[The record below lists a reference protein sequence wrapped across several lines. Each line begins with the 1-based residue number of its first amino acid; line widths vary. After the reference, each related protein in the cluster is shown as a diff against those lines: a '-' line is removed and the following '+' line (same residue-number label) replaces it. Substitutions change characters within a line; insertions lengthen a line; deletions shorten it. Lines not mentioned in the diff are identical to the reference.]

1 MISSQI
7 YSEPD
12 MYLEPQNQVSCG
24 KCYNGDINGN
34 RRDTEEIHSERWQLW
49 QISGRE
55 TGWSGVVKDRS
66 DWFQEMEMKVKI
78 FQKRGT
84 VRSRVEQ
91 KIFQKRGTVR
101 SKVEHKSFTEIVLS
115 KTKDLFV
122 VSRGAQWT
130 A

>member
-1 MISSQI
+1 MRQNGPRSLISSRT

-12 MYLEPQNQVSCG
+12 TYSEPQNQVSCG

-55 TGWSGVVKDRS
+55 TGWSRVVKDRS

-91 KIFQKRGTVR
+91 K
-101 SKVEHKSFTEIVLS
+101 SFTEIFLS
-115 KTKDLFV
+115 KTKDLFA
-122 VSRGAQWT
+122 VSRAAQCT